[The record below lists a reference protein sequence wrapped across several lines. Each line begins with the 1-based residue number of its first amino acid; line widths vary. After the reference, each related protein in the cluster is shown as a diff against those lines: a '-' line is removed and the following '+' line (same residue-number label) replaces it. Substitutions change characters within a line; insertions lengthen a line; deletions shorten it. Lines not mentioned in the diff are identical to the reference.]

1 MRLDEV
7 FDALAEFRLEYSLKS
22 REAYLL
28 TINEKHRYDPREV
41 TIFKRLLQRELPEPV
56 RTEIVRRLF
65 AEHVTEDEAAFAC
78 ELYMTEDQ
86 IACLARRG
94 MHVGSHGY
102 AHAWLNHLAPE
113 SQIIEVDRSLEFLQR
128 FGISKDEWTICY
140 PFGGVNDSL
149 IQVLLGRKCRL
160 GFTVEARTAD
170 LDVDGR
176 LN

>member
-1 MRLDEV
+1 MLLPPCPGRCWNTGYWMLIRFSSSSHRAPSAWPLLDEV

-65 AEHVTEDEAAFAC
+65 AEHVTEDETAFAC

-128 FGISKDEWTICY
+128 FGIRQRRMD
-140 PFGGVNDSL
+140 D
-149 IQVLLGRKCRL
+149 LLPVWR
-160 GFTVEARTAD
+160 F
-170 LDVDGR
+170 
-176 LN
+176 